1 MGSGVT
7 IQSAGPKLKGY
18 VSRPPSSSA
27 VGAARPGLV
36 ICHGFPA
43 TAEAA
48 KGDDGSFPK
57 LADRLAGETGWT
69 VLTFNFRGTGRS
81 EGDFS
86 LGGWLAD
93 IGAAIDYMLE
103 VEQVTG
109 VWLAGFSTGGSLAI
123 CTAGEDERVR
133 GIAALGATADFHA
146 WAEDSE
152 AFLARARSVGVI
164 RTPGEPGDPALWAR
178 ELHEIR
184 PLALIGKIPPRS
196 VLLVHG
202 VDDRMVSVVEARV
215 LADAAEEAVELRL
228 IPGAGN
234 SLRHDPRAVAVL
246 LGWLDRQHTTP

>member
-18 VSRPPSSSA
+18 VSRPPASSA
-27 VGAARPGLV
+27 AGAARPGLV

-43 TAEAA
+43 TAESA

-57 LADRLAGETGWT
+57 LADRIGGSTGWT

-93 IGAAIDYMLE
+93 IGGAIDYMLE
-103 VEQVTG
+103 VEQVSG

-133 GIAALGATADFHA
+133 GVAALGAPADFHH
-146 WAEDSE
+146 WSDEPE
-152 AFLARARSVGVI
+152 RFLEHARAVGVI
-164 RTPGEPGDPALWAR
+164 HTPGYPSDPASWAR
-178 ELHEIR
+178 ELQEIR
-184 PLALIGKIPPRS
+184 PMGLIGKIPPRS
-196 VLLVHG
+196 VLIVHG
-202 VDDRMVSVVEARV
+202 VDDRMVSPVDARV

-234 SLRHDPRAVAVL
+234 ALRHDPRAIAVL
-246 LGWLDRQHTTP
+246 LGWLDRQHVTP